1 MQSERRREKRER
13 ERKIRQCD
21 SPFPPR
27 LRAELRRGGEK
38 KRESTIIFFSFSL
51 LTSADVDVE

>member
-1 MQSERRREKRER
+1 MQSERRREKR